1 MTEEQITDAV
11 AWSMGGDQAAAK
23 KIAKTFVKMAINN
36 IARKRGVDF
45 NREYKA
51 TTLTSGKGEYNLG
64 VELFGGYPNLW
75 SIEELWFTDTKGKW
89 VVLLGMDDYNDRA
102 RGGTT
107 TGRPKYGTVHSEP
120 PILELYP
127 IPDSAYAIRAYVTR
141 KIDSLDDLPDI
152 YHDVV
157 YPLALSYVAASKDP
171 NVAIALAKD
180 GLNAVQADSK
190 SGYTGSK
197 IMVQRHLGTGLITD
211 GSDSANL
218 TGE

>member
-1 MTEEQITDAV
+1 
-11 AWSMGGDQAAAK
+11 MGGDTASTQK
-23 KIAKTFVKMAINN
+23 VAKTFVKMAINN

-51 TTLTSGKGEYNLG
+51 ATLTSGKGEYNLG

-75 SIEELWFTDTKGKW
+75 SIEEMWFTDTRGKM
-89 VVLLGMDDYNDRA
+89 VILLGMDDYNDRA

-127 IPDSAYAIRAYVTR
+127 IPDSSYTIRAYVTR

-157 YPLALSYVAASKDP
+157 YPLALSYVAASKDA

-180 GLNAVQADSK
+180 GLHAVQADSK

-197 IMVQRHLGTGLITD
+197 IMIQRHLGSGSTI
-211 GSDSANL
+211 GSDSGNL
-218 TGE
+218 TNE